1 MILKPSHPS
10 RERSGIALI
19 IVLLVITVLAILAGG
34 FAYSMKVE
42 TQLARNASFDDE
54 LFWLAWGGLERAKY
68 ILALDLLGPCAQFD
82 SLKDGWA
89 GGQGCDQLTEPVPPP
104 ENRVETD
111 RGIATWTIVDTE
123 RKFNINVVGQP
134 VVGQPQA
141 AGQGISGQAILQQAL
156 TLVGIDPASQS
167 TIMDSIVDWIDP
179 NDDAGTSGA
188 ENDFYQSGQGPYG
201 IPHNAKNGPID
212 DISELLMING
222 ITRAIYEG
230 SGGIDTTA
238 PLATVAAARSRFD
251 EPLYAVGLRDLF
263 STVSSRTLN
272 INTASATA
280 LQLLPP
286 VDANVAAE
294 IIRLRDETPFKS
306 VDELATRNIPGLPP
320 PVLQQLRP
328 YIGVRSVV
336 FEITIEANIGGQR
349 RTYIGLVARNNIQNI
364 QVLSFAPKWE

>member
-1 MILKPSHPS
+1 MIFRQSNRSQRH
-10 RERSGIALI
+10 SGIALI

-54 LFWLAWGGLERAKY
+54 LFWLAWGGLEKAKY
-68 ILALDLLGPCAQFD
+68 ILAQDMQGPCAMYD
-82 SLKDGWA
+82 SLQDGWA
-89 GGQGCDQLTEPVPPP
+89 GGPGCDQNLEPVPPP
-104 ENRVETD
+104 EHRLETE
-111 RGIATWTIVDTE
+111 RGVATWTIIDAE

-134 VVGQPQA
+134 PVG
-141 AGQGISGQAILQQAL
+141 GQGQAPPISGQLILQQAL

-179 NDDAGTSGA
+179 NDLAGTSGA
-188 ENDFYQSGQGPYG
+188 ENEFYQSGQGPYG

-230 SGGIDTTA
+230 SGGIDTAA

-251 EPLYAVGLRDLF
+251 EPIYAVGLRDLF
-263 STVSSRTLN
+263 CTVSSRTLN

-286 VDANVAAE
+286 VDANTAAA
-294 IIRLRDETPFKS
+294 IIERRNQTPFKN
-306 VDELATRNIPGLPP
+306 VQELASIPGLPP
-320 PVLQQLRP
+320 PVLQQILP
-328 YIGVRSVV
+328 YVGVRSVV
-336 FEITIEANIGGQR
+336 FEITIEANIGGLR
-349 RTYIGLVARNNIQNI
+349 RTYVGLVARNNIQSI